1 MSNNNDHEVPPHM
14 NTPEAPPDAPA
25 PPAIDPNLQQAMTA
39 LIQAMTV
46 NMQAVPPPRPR
57 DRDEA
62 PRQRVK
68 TREPDAYDGTDPSK
82 LRAFLSQ
89 CKLVFRSSPHA
100 FADDQL
106 KIMYAVSYLKGTAQ
120 RWFEPNLAL
129 DELDLPDHALTW
141 HRFEEELTAIFG
153 EPDPVASATAKLD
166 NLSMKDSHHIAKYN
180 VEFNEYAALT
190 GFDNRALYAKYYKGL
205 APRIKDGLVY
215 AGRPNNL
222 EGLRNRAQA
231 LDLRYWERKD
241 EDRSYMSTSG
251 PSSSKPSSGTTA
263 ATSSHSSHSSHSH
276 TTRSRSNSRATT
288 PAASSSTSASKP
300 KKTDL
305 TKILGPDGKLLPE
318 ERERRRKNNLCMI
331 CGSDKHFVDKCPS
344 NKDKAQGRSAHL
356 DDVQEESLSEGS
368 ASEAE
373 ASEPLN

>member
-14 NTPEAPPDAPA
+14 NTPDAPA
-25 PPAIDPNLQQAMTA
+25 DAPAQPAIDPNLQQAMAA
-39 LIQAMTV
+39 LFQAMTANV
-46 NMQAVPPPRPR
+46 QADPPRRVRERER

-62 PRQRVK
+62 PRHRVK

-141 HRFEEELTAIFG
+141 HRFEEELTATFG

-180 VEFNEYAALT
+180 VEFNEYAVLT

-215 AGRPNNL
+215 VGRPHNL
-222 EGLRNRAQA
+222 EGLRNKAQA

-241 EDRSYMSTSG
+241 EDRSYTSTSG
-251 PSSSKPSSGTTA
+251 PSSSRPSSGNTA
-263 ATSSHSSHSSHSH
+263 ATPSYSSKSH
-276 TTRSRSNSRATT
+276 TTQSRFSSRATT
-288 PAASSSTSASKP
+288 PAASSSSAPAS

-356 DDVQEESLSEGS
+356 DDVQEESLSEDS
-368 ASEAE
+368 APEAD

>member
-1 MSNNNDHEVPPHM
+1 
-14 NTPEAPPDAPA
+14 
-25 PPAIDPNLQQAMTA
+25 
-39 LIQAMTV
+39 
-46 NMQAVPPPRPR
+46 
-57 DRDEA
+57 
-62 PRQRVK
+62 
-68 TREPDAYDGTDPSK
+68 
-82 LRAFLSQ
+82 
-89 CKLVFRSSPHA
+89 
-100 FADDQL
+100 
-106 KIMYAVSYLKGTAQ
+106 MYAVSYLKGTAQ

-141 HRFEEELTAIFG
+141 HRFEEELTATFG

-180 VEFNEYAALT
+180 VEFNEYAVLT

-205 APRIKDGLVY
+205 APRIKDGMVY

-241 EDRSYMSTSG
+241 EDRSYTSTSG
-251 PSSSKPSSGTTA
+251 SSSSKPSSGNAA
-263 ATSSHSSHSSHSH
+263 ATSSHSSKSH
-276 TTRSRSNSRATT
+276 TTPSRFSSRATT
-288 PAASSSTSASKP
+288 PSASSSSAPAPKP

-331 CGSDKHFVDKCPS
+331 CGSDKHFADKCPS

-356 DDVQEESLSEGS
+356 DDVQEDTFSEDS
-368 ASEAE
+368 ASEAD